1 MPTIDRRSL
10 LAGAAATSVL
20 AATGARADHHVSAK
34 ADLSG
39 KSILITG
46 TSSGFGRIGAE
57 LYARHGAMVFATMR
71 GLPRPEADELRQLA
85 SDEQLDITV
94 IELDV
99 LDEAMVNSAV
109 AQAEQLAGGAL
120 DVVVNN
126 AGIVM
131 GGPVEVQ
138 DMQAASL
145 MFDTNVYGVHRVTR
159 AALPAMRARG
169 SGHIVNI
176 SSQAGRVVFPS
187 GGLYSASKFAVESMS
202 EQLAYELFDHG
213 IDVTIIEPGGFPTEV
228 GQNRAK
234 YTQDLF
240 ERVEPVHG
248 NGYPELVAAM
258 QNTRT
263 VRDGPVPPGMPDP
276 VMVPQAILEITSM
289 PAGTRPLR
297 RAVHPKFIPQEEINR
312 VSAEAMVGFLG
323 QGRFGKA
330 VTDINAR

>member
-1 MPTIDRRSL
+1 MPTVNRRTL
-10 LAGAAATSVL
+10 LAGAAATTAL
-20 AATGARADHHVSAK
+20 AALPAQADDAVAPK

-57 LYARHGAMVFATMR
+57 LYARHGAKVFATMR
-71 GLPRPEADELRQLA
+71 NLPRPEAEDLRLLARDEN
-85 SDEQLDITV
+85 LDITV

-99 LDEAMVNSAV
+99 LDDAMVQDAV
-109 AQAEQLAGGAL
+109 AQAEELANSAL

-138 DMQAASL
+138 DMQATRL

-169 SGHIVNI
+169 SGQIVNI

-213 IDVTIIEPGGFPTEV
+213 IDVTIIQPGGFPTEV

-234 YTQDLF
+234 YTQELF
-240 ERVEPVHG
+240 ERIEPRHAD
-248 NGYPELVAAM
+248 GYPELVAAM
-258 QNTRT
+258 QNMRT
-263 VRDGPVPPGMPDP
+263 ARSGPVSPGMPDP
-276 VMVPQAILEITSM
+276 AMVPQTIMEIIAL
-289 PAGTRPLR
+289 PPGTRPLR
-297 RAVHPKFIPQEEINR
+297 RAVHPSFIPQAEINR
-312 VSAEAMVGFLG
+312 VAAEAMVAMLG
-323 QGRFGKA
+323 KGRFGEA
-330 VTDINAR
+330 VTTINAR